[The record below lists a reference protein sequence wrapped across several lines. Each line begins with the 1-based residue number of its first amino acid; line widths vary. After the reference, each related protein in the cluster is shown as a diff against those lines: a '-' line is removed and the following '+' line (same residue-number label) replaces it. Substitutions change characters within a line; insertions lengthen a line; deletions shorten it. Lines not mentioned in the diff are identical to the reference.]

1 MYAPHDLLDN
11 RLQSIGTNNLFML
24 PDIYVS
30 GTTDHIPDN
39 DTDMNWA

>member
-1 MYAPHDLLDN
+1 MYAPDDLLDN

-24 PDIYVS
+24 PHIYVS

-39 DTDMNWA
+39 ETDMNLP